1 MKKIEHKSYEF
12 YDDKGLKCEN
22 ELQARVSDFVD
33 TQIEFLIKIGA
44 AVKTDQNKDLF
55 DAGNKFMKTK
65 LLESLV
71 KDTSECPIENAFN
84 QTIVNGIYLR
94 DCVGRIANSSCQF
107 DEKGNVVKT
116 DSAF

>member
-1 MKKIEHKSYEF
+1 MKC
-12 YDDKGLKCEN
+12 DN

-44 AVKTDQNKDLF
+44 VVKTDKNKDLF
-55 DAGNKFMKTK
+55 SAGKESMKRN
-65 LLESLV
+65 LLASLV

-84 QTIVNGIYLR
+84 QMMIDGIHLR
-94 DCVGRIANSSCQF
+94 DYVGRMANSSSHF
-107 DEKGNVVKT
+107 DEKGNVVET